1 MKCNAEFQIV
11 LTLKYLIILTTKKA
25 ELKNKNHILVFKLSF
40 FHPFFFIF
48 VEIKIF

>member
-1 MKCNAEFQIV
+1 MKCSAKFQIV
-11 LTLKYLIILTTKKA
+11 LTLKYLIFHTTKKTK
-25 ELKNKNHILVFKLSF
+25 LKNKNHILVFKLSF